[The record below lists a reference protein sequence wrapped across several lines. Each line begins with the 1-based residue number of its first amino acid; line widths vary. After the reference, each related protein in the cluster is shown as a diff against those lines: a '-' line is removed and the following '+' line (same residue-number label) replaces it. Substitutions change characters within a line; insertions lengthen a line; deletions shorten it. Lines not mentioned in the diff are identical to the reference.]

1 MTALRNR
8 LTRLEAQR
16 PPESVKP
23 ALTFMWFGEK
33 DDAELAE
40 IKVRAE
46 AENRPLMV
54 IRIVEPSPRERPHA
68 QH

>member
-16 PPESVKP
+16 PPEPVKP

-33 DDAELAE
+33 DDPALAE
-40 IKVRAE
+40 MQARAE
-46 AENRPLMV
+46 VEGRTLMGY
-54 IRIVEPSPRERPHA
+54 PHR
-68 QH
+68 